1 MEVQVILE
9 LGPSFA
15 DFLTRLENLINGQ
28 LNSTTLSD
36 VVPQATPAVP
46 TAPMQATPAVPAPPA
61 ASELPFEEETPA
73 APAAPT
79 APVVETPA
87 KVYTAADVRDAM
99 HRCRLRIEGAD
110 YETNPDSEGRK
121 LYHKALNTKFK
132 RIAESLG
139 YDKPTLLP
147 AKLIDGFI
155 AQTEC
160 IVIENGEVTDK
171 APF

>member
-36 VVPQATPAVP
+36 VVPQAAPAAP
-46 TAPMQATPAVPAPPA
+46 TAPTQASAPA

-73 APAAPT
+73 APAP
-79 APVVETPA
+79 PVVETPA

-147 AKLIDGFI
+147 AELIDGFV

>member
-28 LNSTTLSD
+28 LNSTTMLGI
-36 VVPQATPAVP
+36 VPQAVP
-46 TAPMQATPAVPAPPA
+46 TAPTASTQASAPA
-61 ASELPFEEETPA
+61 ASDLPFEEETPA
-73 APAAPT
+73 

-147 AKLIDGFI
+147 AELIDGFI
-155 AQTEC
+155 AQTES

>member
-36 VVPQATPAVP
+36 VVPQAVPAAP
-46 TAPMQATPAVPAPPA
+46 TAPTQASAPA

-73 APAAPT
+73 APAAP
-79 APVVETPA
+79 VVEAPA
-87 KVYTAADVRDAM
+87 KAYTAADVRDAM

-147 AKLIDGFI
+147 AELIDGFI
-155 AQTEC
+155 AQTES